1 MSPPAEPSPAPTSPA
16 VTSPS
21 DPADRSAAADLPTAA
36 DRMATADRIA
46 PAARMAEADLS
57 AADLPAA
64 ADRIAAADLP
74 AAADLVDEVGRG
86 TDEVG
91 RRLGASNLAP
101 VEHGL
106 SGPQLPD
113 PGKPAG
119 RADLRRIAGL
129 ALPALVVLAAEPLY
143 VLVDTAV
150 VGHLGR
156 VPLAAVAVGG
166 TVMSVAVW
174 FGTLMAYGTTGRAA
188 RRFGAG
194 DRGAAVAEGVQAS
207 WLALATGVVL
217 AVLAQVFAGPLASA
231 LAGDPATADAATG
244 WLRIAACGAPGLLLA
259 AAGNGWMRGV
269 QDTRRPLIFV
279 LGANVL
285 SAILCPVLVYPLG
298 WGLTGSAVA
307 NVAAQS
313 VSGGLFLLALVRET
327 KALKPSLSIIMRQ
340 LVLSR
345 DLLIRGA
352 AFQAC
357 WLSATAVAARFGV
370 AALGAHQ
377 IALQLWFFSAL
388 ALDAVAIAAQSLVGA
403 ALGAGDAAAAREVAR
418 RVVGVGAVAGVGF
431 ALLAAAGAGVVPGW
445 FSTDAAVHEQAAIVW
460 PWFVGLLPFAGVV
473 YALDGV
479 MIGAGDV
486 GYLRNVTLAAA
497 LAGFLPAIWLAYA
510 FDLGLGG
517 VWAGLGLLTII
528 RLVLLLWRW
537 RGARWAVLGA
547 TR

>member
-1 MSPPAEPSPAPTSPA
+1 MSPPAKPRPTSSSAAATTRANGAGPSPADASIVEQQKPA
-16 VTSPS
+16 VGGKSR
-21 DPADRSAAADLPTAA
+21 PADA
-36 DRMATADRIA
+36 
-46 PAARMAEADLS
+46 
-57 AADLPAA
+57 
-64 ADRIAAADLP
+64 
-74 AAADLVDEVGRG
+74 
-86 TDEVG
+86 
-91 RRLGASNLAP
+91 
-101 VEHGL
+101 
-106 SGPQLPD
+106 
-113 PGKPAG
+113 
-119 RADLRRIAGL
+119 RRIASL
-129 ALPALVVLAAEPLY
+129 ALPALVVLAAEPVY

-194 DRGAAVAEGVQAS
+194 DRDAAVAEGVQAS
-207 WLALATGVVL
+207 WLALFVGVVL
-217 AVLAQVFAGPLASA
+217 ALLAQIVAGPVAGVLAA
-231 LAGDPATADAATG
+231 DPATADAATG

-269 QDTRRPLIFV
+269 QDTRRPLYFV

-285 SAILCPVLVYPLG
+285 SAVLCPVLVYPFG

-307 NVAAQS
+307 NVTAQS

-327 KALKPSLSIIMRQ
+327 KALRPSLPIIGRQ
-340 LVLSR
+340 VVLGR

-370 AALGAHQ
+370 ASLGAHQ
-377 IALQLWFFSAL
+377 IALQLWFFCAL

-403 ALGAGDAAAAREVAR
+403 ALGAGDAAAARDVAR
-418 RVVGVGAVAGVGF
+418 RVTLAGGVAGVGF
-431 ALLAAAGAGVVPGW
+431 AVLAAAGARVVPGW
-445 FSTDAAVHEQAAIVW
+445 FSADPAVHQQAAIVW
-460 PWFVGLLPFAGVV
+460 PWFAGLLPFAGVV

-486 GYLRNVTLAAA
+486 GYLRNVTLIAA
-497 LAGFLPAIWLAYA
+497 LAGFLPAIWLAHA
-510 FDLGLGG
+510 FDLGLAG

-528 RLVLLLWRW
+528 RLALLLGRW
-537 RGARWAVLGA
+537 HSARWAVLGA